1 MKDSSLD
8 SKEKLDYLLYNI
20 NKPIVCVKCADE
32 FSNSSTDYKSL
43 QSYSNLDVGYTDL
56 GLQIWCRRHEVNV
69 CHLKFG
75 DKQPEADFRC
85 LEKIK

>member
-8 SKEKLDYLLYNI
+8 NKEKLSYLLYNI

-32 FSNSSTDYKSL
+32 FSSGSTDHKSL
-43 QSYSNLDVGYTDL
+43 QLYSNLDVGFTDR
-56 GLQIWCRRHEVNV
+56 GLQIWCRRHKVNV
-69 CHLKFG
+69 CHLKFEET
-75 DKQPEADFRC
+75 QTEADFRC